1 MWQSVY
7 RCLRRP
13 TTSQCKHKSNKN
25 KGKLTKLCKAG
36 RLININTNMQAHGL
50 EGMRKIELMH
60 ASKAN
65 DAANEDIRRGVRKES
80 STTATQESILSTNEQ

>member
-1 MWQSVY
+1 
-7 RCLRRP
+7 
-13 TTSQCKHKSNKN
+13 
-25 KGKLTKLCKAG
+25 
-36 RLININTNMQAHGL
+36 MQAHGL

-80 STTATQESILSTNEQ
+80 STTATQESILSINEQTRKRCHDYIPWIMTNPSHPSRA